1 MPEWRIIQ
9 PSTDAEWSAYFD
21 LRFSVL
27 RAPWKQAKGSE
38 QAPDDVESLHGLL
51 LNSEGEALAVGR
63 IHALSDTDA
72 QVRFMAVNPKH
83 RRLGLGKAILHYL
96 EALAQ
101 RKYPLLERICL
112 QARESAVPFYLS
124 QGYTVKE
131 KTFLLFDTIQ
141 HYLMEKPVVK
151 IDKAIKPY

>member
-9 PSTDAEWSAYFD
+9 PSNDAEWSAYFD
-21 LRFSVL
+21 LRYSVL
-27 RAPWKQAKGSE
+27 RAPWKQVKGSE
-38 QAPDDVESLHGLL
+38 QAPDDHESLHGLL
-51 LNSEGEALAVGR
+51 LDSQGEALAVGR
-63 IHALSDTDA
+63 IHALSDTEA

-83 RRLGLGKAILHYL
+83 RRLGLGKAILQYL

-101 RKYPLLERICL
+101 KKYPLLERICL
-112 QARESAVPFYLS
+112 QSRESAVPFYLS

-141 HYLMEKPVVK
+141 HYLMEKPVLK
-151 IDKAIKPY
+151 IHSTIKP